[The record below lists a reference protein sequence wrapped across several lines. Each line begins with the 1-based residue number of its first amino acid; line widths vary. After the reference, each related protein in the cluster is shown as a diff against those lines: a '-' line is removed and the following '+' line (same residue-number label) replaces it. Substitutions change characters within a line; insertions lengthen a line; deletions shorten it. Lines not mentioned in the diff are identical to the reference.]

1 MKTDLFQS
9 CGHCWVFQI
18 CWHIECSTFTAPQS
32 VLGQAIYRI
41 ADKVIETPPRFFD
54 GDFDPENF
62 NSDTFINAEEEANS
76 DYDFKLSGIEDL
88 VGGGEL
94 TIGELAEMIK
104 TQQFDLI
111 QLKKENQLLKSKLI
125 KAAQQGFKI

>member
-1 MKTDLFQS
+1 MILLVLIVS
-9 CGHCWVFQI
+9 IVF
-18 CWHIECSTFTAPQS
+18 
-32 VLGQAIYRI
+32 AIYI
-41 ADKVIETPPRFFD
+41 VINAP
-54 GDFDPENF
+54 DFDPENF